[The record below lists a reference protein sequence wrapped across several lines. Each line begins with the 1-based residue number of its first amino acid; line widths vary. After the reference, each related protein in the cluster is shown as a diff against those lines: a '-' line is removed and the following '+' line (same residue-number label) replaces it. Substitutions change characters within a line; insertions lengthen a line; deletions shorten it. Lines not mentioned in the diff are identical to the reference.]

1 MGGQN
6 PTVGSNHGHFALSRS
21 GDAGQVFSLFGV
33 YEKPKESMIEKTQRM
48 LIVDDHTLLRAGLRA
63 SLNQDPGI
71 EIVGE
76 VADGR
81 DAVRAVG

>member
-1 MGGQN
+1 
-6 PTVGSNHGHFALSRS
+6 
-21 GDAGQVFSLFGV
+21 
-33 YEKPKESMIEKTQRM
+33 MIEKTQRM

-81 DAVRAVG
+81 NAVRAVGQLAPHLVLMT